1 MELDFISVAISLF
14 AFVVGVVVSQ
24 RVKDWLQGVPGHVRA
39 DLRSLETSALG
50 QIKSAQAHVL
60 ADLKSKVVVPTP
72 VLQTSAPQGPGPV
85 AAVAP
90 PASVAPV
97 A

>member
-14 AFVVGVVVSQ
+14 TFVVGVVVSQ

-39 DLRSLETSALG
+39 DLRSLEASALG

-72 VLQTSAPQGPGPV
+72 VLQTSAPALPV